1 MKDLFLTFVGTAHEK
16 FYDEILRNLEG
27 AEGPHTRPVVYLLAA
42 SDILRAH
49 FWEVY
54 DNHTHGIKPDCWRA
68 SWNTPE
74 TRLLIALAAL
84 TAGEPEAGA
93 APLAPV
99 IADALAWA
107 GKLNE
112 SMRFSDYEPEEPFI

>member
-1 MKDLFLTFVGTAHEK
+1 MNKLILTFLGAAHEQ
-16 FYDEILRNLEG
+16 FYDDILRDLEG
-27 AEGPHTRPVVYLLAA
+27 AEGPHTRPMVYLLAA

-54 DNHTHGIKPDCWRA
+54 DNRAHGIKPGCWRA

-74 TRLLIALAAL
+74 TRLLIALAARI
-84 TAGEPEAGA
+84 AGEPEAGA

-99 IADALAWA
+99 IADALVWA

-112 SMRFSDYEPEEPFI
+112 SMRFSGYEPDEPFI

>member
-1 MKDLFLTFVGTAHEK
+1 MMIFCGTWTGVQTCALP
-16 FYDEILRNLEG
+16 ISSN
-27 AEGPHTRPVVYLLAA
+27 
-42 SDILRAH
+42 RAH

-74 TRLLIALAAL
+74 TRLLIALAARI
-84 TAGEPEAGA
+84 AGEPEAGA

-99 IADALAWA
+99 IMDALAWGQRLDEA
-107 GKLNE
+107 MG
-112 SMRFSDYEPEEPFI
+112 FSPYEPEDPLI

>member
-1 MKDLFLTFVGTAHEK
+1 MNEPFLTFVGTAHEK
-16 FYDEILRNLEG
+16 FYDDILRDLEG

-54 DNHTHGIKPDCWRA
+54 DNHTHGIKSGCWRA

-74 TRLLIALAAL
+74 TRLLIALTAKM
-84 TAGEPEAGA
+84 AGEPEA

-107 GKLNE
+107 GKLDE
-112 SMRFSDYEPEEPFI
+112 TMGFSPYEPEDPLI

>member
-1 MKDLFLTFVGTAHEK
+1 MNDLFLTFVGTAHEQ
-16 FYDEILRNLEG
+16 FYDDTLRDLEG

-54 DNHTHGIKPDCWRA
+54 DNHTHGIKSGCWRA

-74 TRLLIALAAL
+74 TRLLIALAAKI
-84 TAGEPEAGA
+84 AGEPEAGA

-99 IADALAWA
+99 VADALAWA
-107 GKLNE
+107 GKLDE
-112 SMRFSDYEPEEPFI
+112 AMGFFPYEPEDPLI

>member
-1 MKDLFLTFVGTAHEK
+1 MNKLILTFLGAAHEQ
-16 FYDEILRNLEG
+16 FYDDILRDLEG

-42 SDILRAH
+42 SDVLRAH

-54 DNHTHGIKPDCWRA
+54 DNHTHSIKPGCWRA

-74 TRLLIALAAL
+74 TRLLIALAARI
-84 TAGEPEAGA
+84 AGEPEAGA

-99 IADALAWA
+99 MMDALAW
-107 GKLNE
+107 GQKLDE
-112 SMRFSDYEPEEPFI
+112 AMGFSDYEPEDLFM

>member
-1 MKDLFLTFVGTAHEK
+1 MNDLFLTFVGTAHEQ
-16 FYDEILRNLEG
+16 FYDDTLRDLEG

-42 SDILRAH
+42 SDVLRAH

-54 DNHTHGIKPDCWRA
+54 DNRAHGIKPGCWRA

-74 TRLLIALAAL
+74 TRLLIALTAKM
-84 TAGEPEAGA
+84 AGEPEA

-107 GKLNE
+107 GKLDE
-112 SMRFSDYEPEEPFI
+112 TMGFSPYEPEDPLI

>member
-1 MKDLFLTFVGTAHEK
+1 MNEPFLTFVGTAHEK
-16 FYDEILRNLEG
+16 FYDDILRDLEG

-54 DNHTHGIKPDCWRA
+54 DNHTHGIKPGCWRA

-74 TRLLIALAAL
+74 TRLLIALTAKM
-84 TAGEPEAGA
+84 AGEPEA

-107 GKLNE
+107 GKLDE
-112 SMRFSDYEPEEPFI
+112 TMGFSPYEPEDPLI

>member
-1 MKDLFLTFVGTAHEK
+1 MNKPFLTFVGTAHEK
-16 FYDEILRNLEG
+16 FYDDILRDLEG

-54 DNHTHGIKPDCWRA
+54 DNHTHGIKPGCWRA

-74 TRLLIALAAL
+74 TRLLIALAAKM
-84 TAGEPEAGA
+84 AGEPEA

-107 GKLNE
+107 GKLDE
-112 SMRFSDYEPEEPFI
+112 TMGSSPYEPEDPLI

>member
-1 MKDLFLTFVGTAHEK
+1 MKDLFLTFVGTAHEQ
-16 FYDEILRNLEG
+16 FYDDTLRDLEG
-27 AEGPHTRPVVYLLAA
+27 AEGPHTRPMVYLLAA

-54 DNHTHGIKPDCWRA
+54 DNRAHGIKPGCWRA

-74 TRLLIALAAL
+74 TRLLIALAAKM
-84 TAGEPEAGA
+84 AGEPEA

-107 GKLNE
+107 GKLDE
-112 SMRFSDYEPEEPFI
+112 TMGFSPYEPEDPLI

>member
-1 MKDLFLTFVGTAHEK
+1 MNKPFLTFVGTAHEK
-16 FYDEILRNLEG
+16 FYDDILRDLEG

-54 DNHTHGIKPDCWRA
+54 DNHTHGIKPGCWRA

-74 TRLLIALAAL
+74 TPLLIALAAKM
-84 TAGEPEAGA
+84 AGEPEA

-107 GKLNE
+107 GKLDE
-112 SMRFSDYEPEEPFI
+112 TMGFSPYEPEDPLI

>member
-1 MKDLFLTFVGTAHEK
+1 MNKPFLTFVGTAHEK
-16 FYDEILRNLEG
+16 FYDDILRDLEG

-54 DNHTHGIKPDCWRA
+54 DNHTHGIKPGCWRA

-74 TRLLIALAAL
+74 TRLLIALTAKM
-84 TAGEPEAGA
+84 AGEPEA

-107 GKLNE
+107 GKLDE
-112 SMRFSDYEPEEPFI
+112 TMGFSPYEPEDPLI

>member
-1 MKDLFLTFVGTAHEK
+1 MNKLILTFLGAAHEQ
-16 FYDEILRNLEG
+16 FYDDILRDLEG
-27 AEGPHTRPVVYLLAA
+27 AEGPHTRPMVYLLAA

-54 DNHTHGIKPDCWRA
+54 DNRAHGIKPGGRA

-74 TRLLIALAAL
+74 TRLLIALAARI
-84 TAGEPEAGA
+84 AGEPEAGA

-99 IADALAWA
+99 MMDALAWGQRLDEA
-107 GKLNE
+107 MG
-112 SMRFSDYEPEEPFI
+112 FSPYEPEDPLI

>member
-1 MKDLFLTFVGTAHEK
+1 MKDLFLTFVGTAHEQ
-16 FYDEILRNLEG
+16 FYDDTLRDLEG
-27 AEGPHTRPVVYLLAA
+27 AEGPHTRPMVYLLAA

-54 DNHTHGIKPDCWRA
+54 DNRAHGIKPGCWRA

-74 TRLLIALAAL
+74 TRLLIALAAKI
-84 TAGEPEAGA
+84 AGEPEAGA

-99 IADALAWA
+99 IADALTGA
-107 GKLNE
+107 GKLDE
-112 SMRFSDYEPEEPFI
+112 AMGFSPYEPEDPLI

>member
-16 FYDEILRNLEG
+16 FYDDTLKDLEG

-42 SDILRAH
+42 SDVLRAH

-84 TAGEPEAGA
+84 IGGEAEAGA

-112 SMRFSDYEPEEPFI
+112 SMGFSDYEPDEPFI

>member
-1 MKDLFLTFVGTAHEK
+1 MNKPFLTFVGTAHEK
-16 FYDEILRNLEG
+16 FYDDILRDLEG

-54 DNHTHGIKPDCWRA
+54 DNHTHGIKPGCWRA

-74 TRLLIALAAL
+74 TRLLIALAAKM
-84 TAGEPEAGA
+84 AGEPEA

-107 GKLNE
+107 GQLE
-112 SMRFSDYEPEEPFI
+112 ETMGFSPYEPEDPLI

>member
-1 MKDLFLTFVGTAHEK
+1 MNKPFLTFVGTAHEK
-16 FYDEILRNLEG
+16 FYDDTLRDLEG

-54 DNHTHGIKPDCWRA
+54 DNHTHGIKPGCWRA

-74 TRLLIALAAL
+74 TRLLIALTAKM
-84 TAGEPEAGA
+84 AGEPEA

-107 GKLNE
+107 GKLDE
-112 SMRFSDYEPEEPFI
+112 TMGFSPYEPEDPLI

>member
-1 MKDLFLTFVGTAHEK
+1 MNEPFLTFVGTAHEK
-16 FYDEILRNLEG
+16 FYDDILRDLEG

-54 DNHTHGIKPDCWRA
+54 DNHTHGIKPGCWRA

-74 TRLLIALAAL
+74 TRLLIALAAKM
-84 TAGEPEAGA
+84 AGEPEA

-107 GKLNE
+107 GKLDE
-112 SMRFSDYEPEEPFI
+112 TMGFSPYEPEDPLI

>member
-1 MKDLFLTFVGTAHEK
+1 MNKPFLTFVGTAHEK
-16 FYDEILRNLEG
+16 FYDDILRDLEG

-54 DNHTHGIKPDCWRA
+54 DNHTHGIKPGCWRA
-68 SWNTPE
+68 SWNPPE
-74 TRLLIALAAL
+74 PRLLIALAAKM
-84 TAGEPEAGA
+84 AGEPEA

-107 GKLNE
+107 GKLDE
-112 SMRFSDYEPEEPFI
+112 TMGFSPYEPEDPLI

>member
-1 MKDLFLTFVGTAHEK
+1 MNKLILTFLGAAHEK
-16 FYDEILRNLEG
+16 FYDDTLRDLEG
-27 AEGPHTRPVVYLLAA
+27 AEGPHTRPMVYLLAA
-42 SDILRAH
+42 SDVLRAH

-54 DNHTHGIKPDCWRA
+54 DNHAHGVKPGCWRA

-74 TRLLIALAAL
+74 TRLLIALAAKI
-84 TAGEPEAGA
+84 AGEPEAGA

-107 GKLNE
+107 GRLDE
-112 SMRFSDYEPEEPFI
+112 AMGFSGYEPEEPLM

>member
-1 MKDLFLTFVGTAHEK
+1 MNEPFLTFVGTAHEQ
-16 FYDEILRNLEG
+16 FYDDILRELEG

-54 DNHTHGIKPDCWRA
+54 DNHVHGIKPGCWRA

-74 TRLLIALAAL
+74 TRLLITLAAKI
-84 TAGEPEAGA
+84 AGEPEAGA
-93 APLAPV
+93 APLALV

-107 GKLNE
+107 GKLDE
-112 SMRFSDYEPEEPFI
+112 AMGFSGYEPEDPLI

>member
-1 MKDLFLTFVGTAHEK
+1 MNDLFLTFVGTVHEQ
-16 FYDEILRNLEG
+16 FYDDILRDLEG

-54 DNHTHGIKPDCWRA
+54 DNHTHSIKPGCWRT

-74 TRLLIALAAL
+74 TRLLIALAARL
-84 TAGEPEAGA
+84 AGEPEAGA
-93 APLAPV
+93 APLVPV
-99 IADALAWA
+99 MMDALAW
-107 GKLNE
+107 GQKLDE
-112 SMRFSDYEPEEPFI
+112 AMGFSDYEPEDPLI